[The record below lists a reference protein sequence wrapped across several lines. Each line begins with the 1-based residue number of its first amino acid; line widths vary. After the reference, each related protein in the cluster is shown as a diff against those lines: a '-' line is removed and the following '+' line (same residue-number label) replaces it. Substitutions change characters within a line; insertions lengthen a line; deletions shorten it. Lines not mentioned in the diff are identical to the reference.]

1 MRSVKIDLLLRI
13 ALAALVAAFIYV
25 IYDGIR
31 EHITEEGDTAPSF
44 TITADDGRTIS
55 VPNFGGKVLVLNFWA
70 SWCPPCIEETPS
82 LSELAAQFTNRGVV
96 VLAVSIDKDEKAYRD
111 FLKRYNPAFLTAR
124 DPEIKISADYGTFKI
139 PETYI
144 IDSRGKVLHKVISND
159 LFGDGKTSDWTDPRM
174 TSYIGSLL

>member
-1 MRSVKIDLLLRI
+1 MRSVKLDLILRI
-13 ALAALVAAFIYV
+13 ALGALLAAFVYV
-25 IYDGIR
+25 VYDGIH
-31 EHITEEGDTAPSF
+31 EHVTEVGDSAPSF

-70 SWCPPCIEETPS
+70 SWCPPCVDETPS

-96 VLAVSIDKDEKAYRD
+96 VLGVSIDKDEKAYQD

-144 IDSRGKVLHKVISND
+144 IDSRGKVVQKVISN
-159 LFGDGKTSDWTDPRM
+159 TDWTDPRM
-174 TSYIGSLL
+174 TSFIGSLL